1 MPNLLTILG
10 DRRRRDTIHSSPRR
24 TANTSNK
31 RQRSP
36 EVSAL
41 IKAVTGSRT
50 SSPIKMILPSSPS
63 ELDSDAAVSS
73 AVAASKSSPD
83 ALYELSDAG
92 SHSLSSDATAGSSLS
107 VLRSVPSPHLLLL
120 I

>member
-1 MPNLLTILG
+1 
-10 DRRRRDTIHSSPRR
+10 
-24 TANTSNK
+24 
-31 RQRSP
+31 
-36 EVSAL
+36 
-41 IKAVTGSRT
+41 
-50 SSPIKMILPSSPS
+50 MILPSSPS

-120 I
+120 ILQVALRMAVVLVAAVYPLSGAALVELLLIGSCFLRDH